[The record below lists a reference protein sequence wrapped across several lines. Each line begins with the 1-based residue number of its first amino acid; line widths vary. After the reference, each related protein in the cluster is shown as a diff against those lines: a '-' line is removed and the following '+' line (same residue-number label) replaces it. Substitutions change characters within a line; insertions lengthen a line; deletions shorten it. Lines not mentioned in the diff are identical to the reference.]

1 VILVSS
7 DLKKGEVEK
16 EADNINMNLTDTKT
30 WLD

>member
-16 EADNINMNLTDTKT
+16 EADNINMKLTDTKT